1 MEASKRDKV
10 IAKMSATQ
18 TNEFLPTRQSLL
30 SRLRN
35 AGDDQGWREF
45 FETYWKLIYSFAIR
59 KGLNEQ
65 EAQEVVQET
74 CIAVAKTMPE
84 FDYNPARCSFK
95 SWLRH
100 LAEKKIADQ
109 FRKRERAGVLVSA
122 DDTAFLHLVEA
133 SPSAES
139 IAPDSQWDE
148 EWQKHLL
155 AVALERVKTQVSPRQ
170 FKLFHHH
177 AVQGQSVK
185 DTARAFGVSLMQ
197 VYLARH
203 RVGKL
208 VQREVARLREKPV

>member
-1 MEASKRDKV
+1 
-10 IAKMSATQ
+10 MSAPA

-35 AGDDQGWREF
+35 ASDDQGWREF
-45 FETYWKLIYSFAIR
+45 FETYWKLIYSFATR

-84 FDYNPARCSFK
+84 FRYEPKKCSFK

-109 FRKRERAGVLVSA
+109 FRKRARAGANVSA
-122 DDTAFLHLVEA
+122 NDTEFIRMVEA
-133 SPSAES
+133 TPSPES
-139 IAPDSQWDE
+139 LRADAQWDA

-155 AVALERVKTQVSPRQ
+155 DTAMERVKAQISPSQ
-170 FKLFHHH
+170 FKLFHRH
-177 AVQGQSVK
+177 AVQGFSVG
-185 DTARAFGVSLMQ
+185 DTARVFNVSLMT
-197 VYLARH
+197 VYLAKH
-203 RVGKL
+203 RVSKL
-208 VQREVARLREKPV
+208 VKQEVTQLRDKPV

>member
-1 MEASKRDKV
+1 
-10 IAKMSATQ
+10 MSATQ

-30 SRLRN
+30 SRLRD

-74 CIAVAKTMPE
+74 CIAVARTMPGFSYQPE
-84 FDYNPARCSFK
+84 KCSFK

-109 FRKRERAGVLVSA
+109 YRKRARAGAQISA
-122 DDTAFLHLVEA
+122 NDTAFLTLVEA
-133 SPSAES
+133 SPSPES
-139 IAPDSQWDE
+139 IAPDAQWDE

-155 AVALERVKTQVSPRQ
+155 TAALDRVKNRVSPKQ

-177 AVQGQSVK
+177 AVEGQSVG
-185 DTARAFGVSLMQ
+185 DTARAFGVSMMQ

-208 VQREVARLREKPV
+208 VRQEVERLREKPL

>member
-1 MEASKRDKV
+1 MTAPS
-10 IAKMSATQ
+10 

-35 AGDDQGWREF
+35 ASDDQGWREF
-45 FETYWKLIYSFAIR
+45 FETYWKLIYTFATR

-84 FDYNPARCSFK
+84 FRYEPKKCSLK

-109 FRKRERAGVLVSA
+109 FRKRARAGANVSA
-122 DDTAFLHLVEA
+122 NDTEFIRMVEA
-133 SPSAES
+133 TPSPES
-139 IAPDSQWDE
+139 LRADAQWDA

-155 AVALERVKTQVSPRQ
+155 YRK
-170 FKLFHHH
+170 
-177 AVQGQSVK
+177 
-185 DTARAFGVSLMQ
+185 
-197 VYLARH
+197 
-203 RVGKL
+203 
-208 VQREVARLREKPV
+208 

>member
-1 MEASKRDKV
+1 VNANQTEF
-10 IAKMSATQ
+10 MSATQ

-45 FETYWKLIYSFAIR
+45 FETYWKLIYSFAVR
-59 KGLNEQ
+59 KGLAEQ

-84 FDYNPARCSFK
+84 FRYDPSRCSFK

-109 FRKRERAGVLVSA
+109 FRKRERAGLTVSA
-122 DDTAFLHLVEA
+122 NDTAFLHLVEA
-133 SPSAES
+133 TPSAES
-139 IAPDSQWDE
+139 IAPDTQWDE

-155 AVALERVKTQVSPRQ
+155 VVALERVKTQVSPRQ

-185 DTARAFGVSLMQ
+185 DTAHAFGVSLMQ

-208 VQREVARLREKPV
+208 VRREIERLREKPV

>member
-1 MEASKRDKV
+1 
-10 IAKMSATQ
+10 MSASH

-35 AGDDQGWREF
+35 IGDDQSWREF
-45 FETYWKLIYSFAIR
+45 FDTYWKLIYSFATR
-59 KGLNEQ
+59 KGLNEH

-74 CIAVAKTMPE
+74 CIAVARTMPQFRYE
-84 FDYNPARCSFK
+84 PDKCSFK

-109 FRKRERAGVLVSA
+109 FRRRGRGAANVSA
-122 DDTAFLHLVEA
+122 DDTEIRTLLEA
-133 SPSAES
+133 AAALDREP
-139 IAPDSQWDE
+139 PDAVWDE

-155 AVALERVKTQVSPRQ
+155 DTAMARVKTQVSPKQ

-177 AVQGQSVK
+177 AISGHTVIA
-185 DTARAFGVSLMQ
+185 TARAFDVSVMQ

-203 RVGKL
+203 RVSKL
-208 VQREVARLREKPV
+208 VKREIDRLREKPV